1 MFNQYTSPISNT
13 ASILDKDWAVR
24 QPPLLFLIV
33 ISSFP
38 HAILLESMK
47 AQLEEENDKKKY

>member
-24 QPPLLFLIV
+24 QHPLLFLIV

-47 AQLEEENDKKKY
+47 AQLEGKNNV